1 MATPNS
7 AEEVQSIVRRAARD
21 KMQLAVRGGGHSQGG
36 QCLTDGGLV
45 VHTNKLNR
53 VQPLDRELVR
63 AQGGAQWGQVVD
75 ALRGTRQLP
84 PVLADVAEVT
94 VGGTLSAGGFGSASH
109 RYGLQLGQV
118 QQLEVITGTGERVRC
133 SRTGNAN
140 LFDAVRGGQGQF
152 GIITEAWVRLRKAGE
167 RIRQYELRY
176 RDFDRFE
183 SDFEQ
188 IVDHDRFDH
197 FRVETRVHA
206 REIILS
212 AGAEYDDHHEDAAAL
227 EGLGHDKI
235 VSIQDTAEVGRA
247 GMVPKQVYD
256 WNKHHP
262 WRDWIM
268 PWDTLRI
275 LLTQPWL
282 DRRWVLGAPF
292 SWIGMY
298 PIRTTEIDAPFFM
311 HPKGERAISYSIF
324 ALLHDYG
331 KASLLAGRLKE
342 IDRSLVELGGKSYL
356 SGGVGYRPGEW
367 KEHYGENFE
376 MGIGWKREF
385 DPKGV
390 FGGEG
395 MPFGDSPRASRPVK

>member
-1 MATPNS
+1 MAKYS
-7 AEEVQSIVRRAARD
+7 WRVEEGA
-21 KMQLAVRGGGHSQGG
+21 LPGG

-45 VHTNKLNR
+45 VDTNELNR
-53 VQPLDRELVR
+53 VQPLDRALVR
-63 AQGGAQWGQVVD
+63 AQGGAQWGQVVN

-84 PVLADVAEVT
+84 AVLADIAEVT
-94 VGGTLSAGGFGSASH
+94 VGGTLSAGGLGSTSH

-118 QQLEVITGTGERVRC
+118 RQLEVITGTGERVRC
-133 SRTGNAN
+133 SRTENAN

-152 GIITEAWVRLRKAGE
+152 GIITQAWIRLRKAGK

-188 IVDHDRFDH
+188 IVNHDRFDH
-197 FRVETRVHA
+197 LRVETRVHA

-212 AGAEYDDHHEDAAAL
+212 AGAEYDDHHEDARAL

-235 VSIQDTAEVGRA
+235 VGIQDTAEVGRA
-247 GMVPKQVYD
+247 GMVPIQVYD

-282 DRRWVLGAPF
+282 DRRWVLGAPGR
-292 SWIGMY
+292 WIA
-298 PIRTTEIDAPFFM
+298 APLRM
-311 HPKGERAISYSIF
+311 HPKGERVISYSIF

-356 SGGVGYRPGEW
+356 SGGVGYGPGEW

-376 MGIGWKREF
+376 TGIGWKREF

-395 MPFGDSPRASRPVK
+395 IPFGDSPRASRPVK

>member
-1 MATPNS
+1 M
-7 AEEVQSIVRRAARD
+7 
-21 KMQLAVRGGGHSQGG
+21 
-36 QCLTDGGLV
+36 
-45 VHTNKLNR
+45 
-53 VQPLDRELVR
+53 R

-84 PVLADVAEVT
+84 PVLADIAEVT
-94 VGGTLSAGGFGSASH
+94 VGGTLSAGGLGSTSH

-133 SRTGNAN
+133 SRTENAN

-152 GIITEAWVRLRKAGE
+152 GIITKAWIRLRKAGE

-176 RDFDRFE
+176 RDFDRFA

-188 IVDHDRFDH
+188 IVDENRFDH
-197 FRVETRVHA
+197 LRVETRVHA

-212 AGAEYDDHHEDAAAL
+212 AGAEYDDHHEDARAL
-227 EGLGHDKI
+227 EGLRHDKI

-247 GMVPKQVYD
+247 GMVPKQVYN

-262 WRDWIM
+262 WRDWIL
-268 PWDTLRI
+268 PWDTLRM

-282 DRRWVLGAPF
+282 DRRRVLGAPF

-298 PIRTTEIDAPFFM
+298 PIRTTAVDAPLFM
-311 HPKGERAISYSIF
+311 HPKGERVISYSIF

-356 SGGVGYRPGEW
+356 SGGVGYGPWEW
-367 KEHYGENFE
+367 KEHYGEKSE
-376 MGIGWKREF
+376 TAIGWKREF
-385 DPKGV
+385 DPNRV

-395 MPFGDSPRASRPVK
+395 MPFGDSPTASRQ